1 MNIGASLLLGIV
13 QGFTEF
19 LPVSSSGHL
28 VLGRALLPDE
38 ALRSP
43 GVLFEI
49 VVHLGTLA
57 AALIYLRREVFGL
70 LRSLVGAGG
79 STPEGQGAVQR
90 GRRLIGLLLVASVPA
105 AIFGVAFRD
114 QIHHVFSGMA
124 VAGGGLVLTGA
135 VLLAFRRP
143 AKDAANLPAK
153 DAANLPAKDAA
164 NLSAKPAPA
173 IPRLPRGLADAL
185 WIGVA
190 QAAAIL
196 PGVSRSGLTIV
207 AGRERGVSPAD
218 AARFSF
224 LLSAPVIA
232 GATLLEGASA
242 LGSGALAEAGGIV
255 ALELTVG
262 FLAAFVAG
270 TFALRWVFDWLSRE
284 RFHQFGWYCL
294 ALGGIGI
301 GLSSA

>member
-13 QGFTEF
+13 QGLTEF

-70 LRSLVGAGG
+70 LRSLAGTG
-79 STPEGQGAVQR
+79 EATPEGREAVR
-90 GRRLIGLLLVASVPA
+90 AGRRLVGLLLVASVPA
-105 AIFGVAFRD
+105 AVVGVAFQD
-114 QIHHVFSGMA
+114 QIHHAFGGIGFA
-124 VAGGGLVLTGA
+124 AGGLVLTGA
-135 VLLAFRRP
+135 VLLYFRRP
-143 AKDAANLPAK
+143 PAK
-153 DAANLPAKDAA
+153 TDGAATRTRT
-164 NLSAKPAPA
+164 
-173 IPRLPRGLADAL
+173 IPLLPRGLADAL
-185 WIGVA
+185 WIGIA
-190 QAAAIL
+190 QAAAIF
-196 PGVSRSGLTIV
+196 PGVSRSGMTIV
-207 AGRERGVSPAD
+207 AGRQRGVSPGD

-224 LLSAPVIA
+224 LLSAPAIA
-232 GATLLEGASA
+232 GATLLEGATA
-242 LGSGALAEAGGIV
+242 FGSGALAEAGGLV

-270 TFALRWVFDWLSRE
+270 TFALRWVFDWLARE

-294 ALGGIGI
+294 SVGGIGI

>member
-13 QGFTEF
+13 QGLTEF

-49 VVHLGTLA
+49 VVHLGTLT

-70 LRSLVGAGG
+70 LSALAGTG
-79 STPEGQGAVQR
+79 GTTPEGRDAVRAGR
-90 GRRLIGLLLVASVPA
+90 GLVGLLLVASIPA
-105 AIFGVAFRD
+105 AVVGVAFQD
-114 QIHHVFSGMA
+114 QIHHAFSGIGFA
-124 VAGGGLVLTGA
+124 AGGLVLTGA
-135 VLLAFRRP
+135 VLLYFRRP
-143 AKDAANLPAK
+143 PEETNGDATRIRT
-153 DAANLPAKDAA
+153 
-164 NLSAKPAPA
+164 
-173 IPRLPRGLADAL
+173 IPLLPRGLADAL
-185 WIGVA
+185 WIGIA
-190 QAAAIL
+190 QAAAIF

-207 AGRERGVSPAD
+207 AGRQRGVSPAD

-224 LLSAPVIA
+224 LLSAPAIA

-242 LGSGALAEAGGIV
+242 LGSGALAEAGGVV

-262 FLAAFVAG
+262 FLTAFVAG
-270 TFALRWVFDWLSRE
+270 TFALRWVFDWLARE

-294 ALGGIGI
+294 SVGGIGI

>member
-13 QGFTEF
+13 QGLTEF

-49 VVHLGTLA
+49 VVHLGTLT

-70 LRSLVGAGG
+70 VSALAGTG
-79 STPEGQGAVQR
+79 GTTPEGRDAVRAGR
-90 GRRLIGLLLVASVPA
+90 GLVGLLLVASIPA
-105 AIFGVAFRD
+105 AVVGVAFQD
-114 QIHHVFSGMA
+114 QIHHAFSGIGFA
-124 VAGGGLVLTGA
+124 AGGLVLTGA
-135 VLLAFRRP
+135 VLLYFRRP
-143 AKDAANLPAK
+143 PEETNGDATRIRT
-153 DAANLPAKDAA
+153 
-164 NLSAKPAPA
+164 
-173 IPRLPRGLADAL
+173 IPLLPRGLADAL
-185 WIGVA
+185 WIGIA
-190 QAAAIL
+190 QAAAIF

-207 AGRERGVSPAD
+207 AGRQRGVSPAD

-224 LLSAPVIA
+224 LLSAPAIA

-242 LGSGALAEAGGIV
+242 LGSGALAEAGGVV

-262 FLAAFVAG
+262 FLTAFVAG
-270 TFALRWVFDWLSRE
+270 TFALRWVFDWLARE

-294 ALGGIGI
+294 SVGGIGI

>member
-13 QGFTEF
+13 QGLTEF

-28 VLGRALLPDE
+28 VLGRELLPDE
-38 ALRSP
+38 ALQSP

-57 AALIYLRREVFGL
+57 AALIFLRREVLGL
-70 LRSLVGAGG
+70 LGSLAGTGGA
-79 STPEGQGAVQR
+79 TPEGRDAVR
-90 GRRLIGLLLVASVPA
+90 AGRRVVGLLLAASIPA
-105 AIFGVAFRD
+105 AVVGVAFQD
-114 QIHHVFSGMA
+114 QIHRAFSGIGFA
-124 VAGGGLVLTGA
+124 AGGLVLTGA
-135 VLLAFRRP
+135 VLLAFQRP
-143 AKDAANLPAK
+143 PANTDRDATRTR
-153 DAANLPAKDAA
+153 
-164 NLSAKPAPA
+164 A
-173 IPRLPRGLADAL
+173 IPLLPRGLADAL
-185 WIGVA
+185 WIGIA
-190 QAAAIL
+190 QAAAIF

-207 AGRERGVSPAD
+207 AGRQRGVSPAD

-224 LLSAPVIA
+224 LLSAPAIA

-242 LGSGALAEAGGIV
+242 LGSGALAEAGAGV

-262 FLAAFVAG
+262 FLTAFIAG
-270 TFALRWVFDWLSRE
+270 TFALRWVFDWLARE

-294 ALGGIGI
+294 SVGGIGI

>member
-13 QGFTEF
+13 QGLTEF

-28 VLGRALLPDE
+28 VLGRTLLPE
-38 ALRSP
+38 GALRSP

-70 LRSLVGAGG
+70 LGSLAGRGNGA
-79 STPEGQGAVQR
+79 
-90 GRRLIGLLLVASVPA
+90 GRRLIGLLLVASIPA
-105 AIFGVAFRD
+105 AVVGIAFRD
-114 QIHHVFSGMA
+114 QIHAAFSGTGFA
-124 VAGGGLVLTGA
+124 AGGLVLTGA
-135 VLLAFRRP
+135 VLLCFRRSAATAGP
-143 AKDAANLPAK
+143 ARDIPA
-153 DAANLPAKDAA
+153 
-164 NLSAKPAPA
+164 
-173 IPRLPRGLADAL
+173 LPRGFSDAV

-196 PGVSRSGLTIV
+196 PGVSRSGMTIV
-207 AGRERGVSPAD
+207 AGRERGVSPPD

-232 GATLLEGASA
+232 GAALLEGGAA
-242 LGSGALAEAGGIV
+242 LGSGALTEGGAAV

-262 FLAAFVAG
+262 FLTAFVAG
-270 TFALRWVFDWLSRE
+270 TLALRWVFDWLARE

-294 ALGGIGI
+294 SVGGIGI

>member
-13 QGFTEF
+13 QGLTEF

-49 VVHLGTLA
+49 VVHLGTLT

-70 LRSLVGAGG
+70 LSALAGTG
-79 STPEGQGAVQR
+79 GTTPEGRNAVRAGR
-90 GRRLIGLLLVASVPA
+90 GLVGLLLVASIPA
-105 AIFGVAFRD
+105 AVVGVAFQD
-114 QIHHVFSGMA
+114 QIHHAFSGIGFA
-124 VAGGGLVLTGA
+124 AGGLVLTGA
-135 VLLAFRRP
+135 VLLYFRRP
-143 AKDAANLPAK
+143 PEETNGDATRIRT
-153 DAANLPAKDAA
+153 
-164 NLSAKPAPA
+164 
-173 IPRLPRGLADAL
+173 IPLLPRGLADAL
-185 WIGVA
+185 WIGIA
-190 QAAAIL
+190 QAAAIF

-207 AGRERGVSPAD
+207 AGRQRGVSPAD

-224 LLSAPVIA
+224 LLSAPAIA

-242 LGSGALAEAGGIV
+242 LGSGALAEAGGVV

-262 FLAAFVAG
+262 FLTAFVAG
-270 TFALRWVFDWLSRE
+270 TFALRWVFDWLARE

-294 ALGGIGI
+294 SVGGIGI

>member
-1 MNIGASLLLGIV
+1 MV
-13 QGFTEF
+13 F
-19 LPVSSSGHL
+19 
-28 VLGRALLPDE
+28 
-38 ALRSP
+38 
-43 GVLFEI
+43 
-49 VVHLGTLA
+49 A
-57 AALIYLRREVFGL
+57 A
-70 LRSLVGAGG
+70 
-79 STPEGQGAVQR
+79 
-90 GRRLIGLLLVASVPA
+90 
-105 AIFGVAFRD
+105 
-114 QIHHVFSGMA
+114 
-124 VAGGGLVLTGA
+124 GGLVLTGA

-143 AKDAANLPAK
+143 AKDAGNP
-153 DAANLPAKDAA
+153 
-164 NLSAKPAPA
+164 SAKPAPRL
-173 IPRLPRGLADAL
+173 PRLPRGLADAL

-196 PGVSRSGLTIV
+196 PGISRSGLTIV

-270 TFALRWVFDWLSRE
+270 TFALRWVFDWLARE

-294 ALGGIGI
+294 AVGGIGI

>member
-13 QGFTEF
+13 QGLTEF

-49 VVHLGTLA
+49 VVHLGTLT

-70 LRSLVGAGG
+70 VSALAGTG
-79 STPEGQGAVQR
+79 GTTPEGRDAVRAGR
-90 GRRLIGLLLVASVPA
+90 GLVGLLLVASIPA
-105 AIFGVAFRD
+105 AVVGVAFQD
-114 QIHHVFSGMA
+114 QIHHAYSGMGFA
-124 VAGGGLVLTGA
+124 AGGLVLTGA
-135 VLLAFRRP
+135 VLLYFRRP
-143 AKDAANLPAK
+143 PEETNGDATRIRT
-153 DAANLPAKDAA
+153 
-164 NLSAKPAPA
+164 
-173 IPRLPRGLADAL
+173 IPLLPRGLADAL
-185 WIGVA
+185 WIGIA
-190 QAAAIL
+190 QAAAIF

-207 AGRERGVSPAD
+207 AGRQRGVSPAD

-224 LLSAPVIA
+224 LLSAPAIA

-242 LGSGALAEAGGIV
+242 LGSGALAEAGGVV

-262 FLAAFVAG
+262 FLTAFVAG
-270 TFALRWVFDWLSRE
+270 TFALRWVFDWLARE

-294 ALGGIGI
+294 SVGGIGI

>member
-1 MNIGASLLLGIV
+1 MNFGASLLLGIV
-13 QGFTEF
+13 QGLTEF

-28 VLGRALLPDE
+28 VLGRAFLPDE

-57 AALIYLRREVFGL
+57 AALIYLRREVLGL
-70 LRSLVGAGG
+70 LRSLVGIGG
-79 STPEGQGAVQR
+79 ATPEGRDTVRA
-90 GRRLIGLLLVASVPA
+90 GRRLVGLLLAASIPA
-105 AIFGVAFRD
+105 AIIGVAFQD
-114 QIHHVFSGMA
+114 QIHHAFSGIGFA
-124 VAGGGLVLTGA
+124 AGGLVLTGA
-135 VLLAFRRP
+135 VLLHFRRP
-143 AKDAANLPAK
+143 TAAAR
-153 DAANLPAKDAA
+153 DGAA
-164 NLSAKPAPA
+164 APTGA
-173 IPRLPRGLADAL
+173 IPRLPRGLGDAL

-190 QAAAIL
+190 QAAAIF

-207 AGRERGVSPAD
+207 AGRQRGVSPAD

-224 LLSAPVIA
+224 LLSAPAIA

-242 LGSGALAEAGGIV
+242 LGSGALAAAGSTV

-262 FLAAFVAG
+262 FLTAFVAG
-270 TFALRWVFDWLSRE
+270 TFALRWVFDWLARE

-294 ALGGIGI
+294 SVGGIGI

>member
-13 QGFTEF
+13 QGLTEF

-49 VVHLGTLA
+49 VVHLGTLT

-70 LRSLVGAGG
+70 VSALAGTG
-79 STPEGQGAVQR
+79 GTTPEGRDAVRAGR
-90 GRRLIGLLLVASVPA
+90 GLVGLLLVASIPA
-105 AIFGVAFRD
+105 AVVGVAFQD
-114 QIHHVFSGMA
+114 QIHHAFSGIGFA
-124 VAGGGLVLTGA
+124 AGGLVLTGA
-135 VLLAFRRP
+135 VLLYFRRP
-143 AKDAANLPAK
+143 PEETNGDTTRIRT
-153 DAANLPAKDAA
+153 
-164 NLSAKPAPA
+164 
-173 IPRLPRGLADAL
+173 IPLLPRGLADAL
-185 WIGVA
+185 WIGIA
-190 QAAAIL
+190 QAAAIF

-207 AGRERGVSPAD
+207 AGRQRGVSPAD

-224 LLSAPVIA
+224 LLSAPAIA

-242 LGSGALAEAGGIV
+242 LGSGALAEAGGVV

-262 FLAAFVAG
+262 FLTAFVAG
-270 TFALRWVFDWLSRE
+270 TFALRWVFDWLARE

-294 ALGGIGI
+294 SVGGIGI

>member
-13 QGFTEF
+13 QGLTEF

-49 VVHLGTLA
+49 VVHLGTLT

-70 LRSLVGAGG
+70 LSALAGTG
-79 STPEGQGAVQR
+79 GTTPEGRDAVR
-90 GRRLIGLLLVASVPA
+90 AGRALVGLLLVASIPA
-105 AIFGVAFRD
+105 AVVGVAFQD
-114 QIHHVFSGMA
+114 QIHHAFSGIGFA
-124 VAGGGLVLTGA
+124 AGGLVLTGA
-135 VLLAFRRP
+135 VLLYFRRP
-143 AKDAANLPAK
+143 PEETNGDATRIRT
-153 DAANLPAKDAA
+153 
-164 NLSAKPAPA
+164 
-173 IPRLPRGLADAL
+173 IPLLPRGLADAL
-185 WIGVA
+185 WIGIA
-190 QAAAIL
+190 QAAAIF

-207 AGRERGVSPAD
+207 AGRQRGVAPAD

-224 LLSAPVIA
+224 LLSAPAIA
-232 GATLLEGASA
+232 GATMLEGASA
-242 LGSGALAEAGGIV
+242 LGSGALAEAGGVV

-262 FLAAFVAG
+262 FLTAFVAG
-270 TFALRWVFDWLSRE
+270 TFALRWVFDWLARE

-294 ALGGIGI
+294 SVGGIGI

>member
-1 MNIGASLLLGIV
+1 MNFGASLLLGIV
-13 QGFTEF
+13 QGLTEF

-28 VLGRALLPDE
+28 VLGRELLPDE
-38 ALRSP
+38 ALQSP
-43 GVLFEI
+43 GILFEI

-70 LRSLVGAGG
+70 LRSLAGTGGA
-79 STPEGQGAVQR
+79 TPEGRDAVR
-90 GRRLIGLLLVASVPA
+90 AGRRLVGLLLVASVPA
-105 AIFGVAFRD
+105 AVVGVAFQD
-114 QIHHVFSGMA
+114 QIHHAFSGIGFA
-124 VAGGGLVLTGA
+124 AGGLVLTGA
-135 VLLAFRRP
+135 VLLYFRRP
-143 AKDAANLPAK
+143 PGETGEAATPTA
-153 DAANLPAKDAA
+153 
-164 NLSAKPAPA
+164 A
-173 IPRLPRGLADAL
+173 IPLLPRGIGDAV
-185 WIGVA
+185 WIGAA
-190 QAAAIL
+190 QAVAIL

-207 AGRERGVSPAD
+207 AGRQRGVSPAD

-224 LLSAPVIA
+224 LLSAPAIA

-242 LGSGALAEAGGIV
+242 FGSGALAEAGSVV

-270 TFALRWVFDWLSRE
+270 TFALRWVFDWLARE

-294 ALGGIGI
+294 SVGGIGI

>member
-13 QGFTEF
+13 QGLTEF

-38 ALRSP
+38 ALQSP

-49 VVHLGTLA
+49 VVHLGTLT

-70 LRSLVGAGG
+70 LSALVGTGG
-79 STPEGQGAVQR
+79 TTPEGRDAVRAGR
-90 GRRLIGLLLVASVPA
+90 GLVGLLLVASIPA
-105 AIFGVAFRD
+105 AVVGVAFRD
-114 QIHHVFSGMA
+114 QIHHAFSGIGFA
-124 VAGGGLVLTGA
+124 AGGLVLTGA
-135 VLLAFRRP
+135 VLLYFRRP
-143 AKDAANLPAK
+143 PAETNGDAPRTRT
-153 DAANLPAKDAA
+153 
-164 NLSAKPAPA
+164 
-173 IPRLPRGLADAL
+173 IPLLPRGLADAL
-185 WIGVA
+185 WIGIA
-190 QAAAIL
+190 QAAAIF

-207 AGRERGVSPAD
+207 AGRQRGVSPAD

-224 LLSAPVIA
+224 LLSAPAIA

-262 FLAAFVAG
+262 FLTAFVAG
-270 TFALRWVFDWLSRE
+270 TFALRWVFDWLARE

-294 ALGGIGI
+294 SVGGIGI

>member
-13 QGFTEF
+13 QGLTEF

-28 VLGRALLPDE
+28 VLGRELLPDE

-57 AALIYLRREVFGL
+57 AALIFLRREVLGL
-70 LRSLVGAGG
+70 LRSLAGTG
-79 STPEGQGAVQR
+79 GTTPEGRDAVR
-90 GRRLIGLLLVASVPA
+90 AGRRLVGLLLVASIPA
-105 AIFGVAFRD
+105 AVVGVAFQD
-114 QIHHVFSGMA
+114 QIHRAFSGIGFA
-124 VAGGGLVLTGA
+124 AGGLVLTGA
-135 VLLAFRRP
+135 VLLYFRRP
-143 AKDAANLPAK
+143 PAK
-153 DAANLPAKDAA
+153 TGRDATRTR
-164 NLSAKPAPA
+164 A
-173 IPRLPRGLADAL
+173 IPLLPRGLADAL
-185 WIGVA
+185 WIGAA
-190 QAAAIL
+190 QAAAIF

-207 AGRERGVSPAD
+207 AGRQRGVSPAD

-224 LLSAPVIA
+224 LLSAPAIA
-232 GATLLEGASA
+232 GATLFEGASA
-242 LGSGALAEAGGIV
+242 FGSGALAEAGALV

-270 TFALRWVFDWLSRE
+270 TFALRWVFDWLARE

-294 ALGGIGI
+294 SVGGIGI

>member
-90 GRRLIGLLLVASVPA
+90 GRRLIGAAARRVGTGGHRRGRIPGPDPPRVQRDGRRRRRPGADRGGAARLPA
-105 AIFGVAFRD
+105 AGE
-114 QIHHVFSGMA
+114 
-124 VAGGGLVLTGA
+124 
-135 VLLAFRRP
+135 
-143 AKDAANLPAK
+143 DAP
-153 DAANLPAKDAA
+153 
-164 NLSAKPAPA
+164 NLSAKPAPT

-196 PGVSRSGLTIV
+196 PGISRSGLTIV

-242 LGSGALAEAGGIV
+242 LGSGALAEAGGVV

-262 FLAAFVAG
+262 FLTAFVAG

-294 ALGGIGI
+294 AVGGIGI

>member
-13 QGFTEF
+13 QGLTEF

-28 VLGRALLPDE
+28 VLGRAFLPDE

-70 LRSLVGAGG
+70 LRSLAGTGG
-79 STPEGQGAVQR
+79 STPEGRRSVQS
-90 GRRLIGLLLVASVPA
+90 GRRLIGLLLVASIPA
-105 AIFGVAFRD
+105 AVVGIAFRD
-114 QIHHVFSGMA
+114 QIHHAFSGIGFA
-124 VAGGGLVLTGA
+124 AGGLVLTGA
-135 VLLAFRRP
+135 VLLTFRRP
-143 AKDAANLPAK
+143 AADTRNASP
-153 DAANLPAKDAA
+153 
-164 NLSAKPAPA
+164 KPAPT
-173 IPRLPRGLADAL
+173 IPRLPRGLADSL
-185 WIGVA
+185 WIGAA
-190 QAAAIL
+190 QAVAIF
-196 PGVSRSGLTIV
+196 PGVSRSGLTII
-207 AGRERGVSPAD
+207 AGRERGVSPTD

-224 LLSAPVIA
+224 LLSAPAIA
-232 GATLLEGASA
+232 GAAMLEGASA
-242 LGSGALAEAGGIV
+242 LGSGALSEAGGIV

-262 FLAAFVAG
+262 FLTAFVAG
-270 TFALRWVFDWLSRE
+270 TFALRWVFDWLARE

-294 ALGGIGI
+294 SVGGIGI

>member
-1 MNIGASLLLGIV
+1 MNFGASLLLGIV
-13 QGFTEF
+13 QGLTEF

-28 VLGRALLPDE
+28 VLGRAFLPDE

-57 AALIYLRREVFGL
+57 AALIYLRREVLGL
-70 LRSLVGAGG
+70 LRSLVGIGG
-79 STPEGQGAVQR
+79 ATPEGRDTVRA
-90 GRRLIGLLLVASVPA
+90 GRRLVGLLLVASIPA
-105 AIFGVAFRD
+105 AIVGVAFQD
-114 QIHHVFSGMA
+114 QIHHAFSGIGFA
-124 VAGGGLVLTGA
+124 AGGLVLTGA
-135 VLLAFRRP
+135 VLLYFRRP
-143 AKDAANLPAK
+143 TAA
-153 DAANLPAKDAA
+153 AADGATAA
-164 NLSAKPAPA
+164 AEAGAATPTGA
-173 IPRLPRGLADAL
+173 IPRLPRGLGDAL
-185 WIGVA
+185 WMGVA
-190 QAAAIL
+190 QAAAIF

-207 AGRERGVSPAD
+207 AGRQRGVSPAD

-224 LLSAPVIA
+224 LLSAPAIA

-242 LGSGALAEAGGIV
+242 LGSGALAAAGSTV

-262 FLAAFVAG
+262 FLTAFVAG
-270 TFALRWVFDWLSRE
+270 TFALRWVFDWLARE

-294 ALGGIGI
+294 SAGGIGI

>member
-114 QIHHVFSGMA
+114 QIHHAFSGMA

-143 AKDAANLPAK
+143 AKDAANL
-153 DAANLPAKDAA
+153 
-164 NLSAKPAPA
+164 SAKPAPA
-173 IPRLPRGLADAL
+173 IPHLPRGLADAL
-185 WIGVA
+185 WIGLA

-196 PGVSRSGLTIV
+196 PGISRSGLTIV

-242 LGSGALAEAGGIV
+242 LGSGALAEAGGVV

-262 FLAAFVAG
+262 FLTAFVAG

-294 ALGGIGI
+294 AVGGIGI

>member
-13 QGFTEF
+13 QGLTEF

-57 AALIYLRREVFGL
+57 AALIYLRREVLGL
-70 LRSLVGAGG
+70 LRSLAGAGG
-79 STPEGQGAVQR
+79 TIPGGQDAVR
-90 GRRLIGLLLVASVPA
+90 AGRRLVGLLLVASIPA
-105 AIFGVAFRD
+105 AVVGVTFQD
-114 QIHHVFSGMA
+114 QIHRAFSGIGFA
-124 VAGGGLVLTGA
+124 AGGLVLTGA

-143 AKDAANLPAK
+143 PAQPDGAAPRTRT
-153 DAANLPAKDAA
+153 
-164 NLSAKPAPA
+164 
-173 IPRLPRGLADAL
+173 IPLLPRGLADAL
-185 WIGVA
+185 WIGIA
-190 QAAAIL
+190 QAAAIF

-207 AGRERGVSPAD
+207 AGRQRGVSPAD

-224 LLSAPVIA
+224 LLSAPAIA
-232 GATLLEGASA
+232 GAALLEGAST
-242 LGSGALAEAGGIV
+242 LGGGALAEAGGVV
-255 ALELTVG
+255 ALELTLG

-270 TFALRWVFDWLSRE
+270 TFALRWVFDWLARE

-294 ALGGIGI
+294 AVGGIGI

>member
-1 MNIGASLLLGIV
+1 MNFGASLLLGIV
-13 QGFTEF
+13 QGLTEF

-28 VLGRALLPDE
+28 VLGRAFLPDE

-57 AALIYLRREVFGL
+57 AALIYLRREVLGL
-70 LRSLVGAGG
+70 LRSLVGIGG
-79 STPEGQGAVQR
+79 ATPEGRDTVRA
-90 GRRLIGLLLVASVPA
+90 GRRLVGLLLAASIPA
-105 AIFGVAFRD
+105 AIIGVAFQD
-114 QIHHVFSGMA
+114 QIHHAFSGIGFA
-124 VAGGGLVLTGA
+124 AGGQVLTGA
-135 VLLAFRRP
+135 VLLHFRRP
-143 AKDAANLPAK
+143 RAAAR
-153 DAANLPAKDAA
+153 DGAAALTG
-164 NLSAKPAPA
+164 A
-173 IPRLPRGLADAL
+173 IPRLPRGLGDAL

-190 QAAAIL
+190 QAAAIF

-207 AGRERGVSPAD
+207 AGRQRGVSPAD

-224 LLSAPVIA
+224 LLSAPAIA

-242 LGSGALAEAGGIV
+242 LGSGALAAAGSTV

-262 FLAAFVAG
+262 FLTAFVAG
-270 TFALRWVFDWLSRE
+270 TFALRWVFDWLARE

-294 ALGGIGI
+294 SVGGIGI

>member
-13 QGFTEF
+13 QGLTEF

-70 LRSLVGAGG
+70 LGSLAGSGGAEPGG
-79 STPEGQGAVQR
+79 RDAVR
-90 GRRLIGLLLVASVPA
+90 AGRKLVGLLLVASVPA
-105 AIFGVAFRD
+105 AVVGVAFQD
-114 QIHHVFSGMA
+114 QIHHAFSGIGFA
-124 VAGGGLVLTGA
+124 AGGLVLTGA
-135 VLLAFRRP
+135 VLLYFRRP
-143 AKDAANLPAK
+143 PAK
-153 DAANLPAKDAA
+153 SGADATP
-164 NLSAKPAPA
+164 SRA

-185 WIGVA
+185 WIGIA
-190 QAAAIL
+190 QAAAIF
-196 PGVSRSGLTIV
+196 PGVSRSGMTIV
-207 AGRERGVSPAD
+207 AGRQRGVSPGD

-224 LLSAPVIA
+224 LLSAPAIA

-242 LGSGALAEAGGIV
+242 FGSGALAEAGGVV

-270 TFALRWVFDWLSRE
+270 TFALRWVFDWLARE

-294 ALGGIGI
+294 SVGGIGI

>member
-13 QGFTEF
+13 QGLTEF

-28 VLGRALLPDE
+28 VFGRALLPDE
-38 ALRSP
+38 ALQSP

-49 VVHLGTLA
+49 VVHLGTLT

-70 LRSLVGAGG
+70 LRALAGTGGA
-79 STPEGQGAVQR
+79 TPEGRDAVR
-90 GRRLIGLLLVASVPA
+90 AGRRLLGLLLIASVPA
-105 AIFGVAFRD
+105 AVVGVAFQD
-114 QIHHVFSGMA
+114 QIHHAFSGIGFA
-124 VAGGGLVLTGA
+124 AGGLVLTGA
-135 VLLAFRRP
+135 VLLAFRQPP
-143 AKDAANLPAK
+143 AKTEGDATRTR
-153 DAANLPAKDAA
+153 
-164 NLSAKPAPA
+164 A
-173 IPRLPRGLADAL
+173 IPLLPRGLADAL
-185 WIGVA
+185 WIGIA
-190 QAAAIL
+190 QAAAIF

-207 AGRERGVSPAD
+207 AGRQRGVSPAD

-224 LLSAPVIA
+224 LLSAPAIA

-242 LGSGALAEAGGIV
+242 FGSGALAEAGGVV

-262 FLAAFVAG
+262 FLTAFVAG
-270 TFALRWVFDWLSRE
+270 TFALRWVFDWLARE

-294 ALGGIGI
+294 SVGGIGI

>member
-13 QGFTEF
+13 QGLTEF

-38 ALRSP
+38 ALQSP

-70 LRSLVGAGG
+70 LRSLAGTG
-79 STPEGQGAVQR
+79 GTTPEGRDAVQA
-90 GRRLIGLLLVASVPA
+90 GRRLVGLLLAASIPA
-105 AIFGVAFRD
+105 AVVGIAFQD
-114 QIHHVFSGMA
+114 QIHHAFSGIGFA
-124 VAGGGLVLTGA
+124 AGGLVLTGA

-143 AKDAANLPAK
+143 PAKTGGDAARTR
-153 DAANLPAKDAA
+153 
-164 NLSAKPAPA
+164 A

-185 WIGVA
+185 WIGIA
-190 QAAAIL
+190 QAAAIF

-207 AGRERGVSPAD
+207 AGRQRGVSPAD

-224 LLSAPVIA
+224 LLSAPAIA

-242 LGSGALAEAGGIV
+242 FGSGALAEAGSVV

-270 TFALRWVFDWLSRE
+270 TFALRWVFDWLARE

-294 ALGGIGI
+294 SVGGIGI

>member
-13 QGFTEF
+13 QGLTEF

-28 VLGRALLPDE
+28 VLGRELLPDE
-38 ALRSP
+38 SLQSP

-57 AALIYLRREVFGL
+57 AALIFLRREVFDL
-70 LRSLVGAGG
+70 FRSLAGAGG
-79 STPEGQGAVQR
+79 NTPGGRDAVRAGR
-90 GRRLIGLLLVASVPA
+90 GLVGLLLVASLPA
-105 AIFGVAFRD
+105 AAVGVAFQD
-114 QIHHVFSGMA
+114 QIHRAFSGIGFA
-124 VAGGGLVLTGA
+124 AGGLVLTGA

-143 AKDAANLPAK
+143 PARTNRDA
-153 DAANLPAKDAA
+153 
-164 NLSAKPAPA
+164 SRTRT
-173 IPRLPRGLADAL
+173 IPLLPRGLADAL

-190 QAAAIL
+190 QAAAVF

-207 AGRERGVSPAD
+207 AGRERGVPPAD

-224 LLSAPVIA
+224 LLSAPAIA

-242 LGSGALAEAGGIV
+242 LGSGALAQAGGVV
-255 ALELTVG
+255 ALELAVG
-262 FLAAFVAG
+262 FVTAFVAG
-270 TFALRWVFDWLSRE
+270 TFALRWVFDWLARE

-294 ALGGIGI
+294 SVGGIGI

>member
-13 QGFTEF
+13 QGLTEF

-28 VLGRALLPDE
+28 VLGRELLPDE
-38 ALRSP
+38 ALQSP

-57 AALIYLRREVFGL
+57 AALIFLRREVLGL
-70 LRSLVGAGG
+70 LGSLAGTGGA
-79 STPEGQGAVQR
+79 TPEGRDAVR
-90 GRRLIGLLLVASVPA
+90 AGRRLVGLLLVASIPA
-105 AIFGVAFRD
+105 AVVGVAFQD
-114 QIHHVFSGMA
+114 QIHRAFSGIGFA
-124 VAGGGLVLTGA
+124 AGGLVLTGA
-135 VLLAFRRP
+135 VLLAFQRP
-143 AKDAANLPAK
+143 PAQTDPDATRTR
-153 DAANLPAKDAA
+153 
-164 NLSAKPAPA
+164 A
-173 IPRLPRGLADAL
+173 IPLLPRGLADAL
-185 WIGVA
+185 WIGIA
-190 QAAAIL
+190 QAAAIF

-207 AGRERGVSPAD
+207 AGRQRGVSPAD

-224 LLSAPVIA
+224 LLSAPAIA

-242 LGSGALAEAGGIV
+242 LGSGALADAGAVV

-262 FLAAFVAG
+262 FLTAFIAG
-270 TFALRWVFDWLSRE
+270 TFALRWVFDWLARE

-294 ALGGIGI
+294 SVGGIGI

>member
-13 QGFTEF
+13 QGLTEF

-49 VVHLGTLA
+49 VVHRGPLTA
-57 AALIYLRREVFGL
+57 ARIYLRREVFGL
-70 LRSLVGAGG
+70 VSGLAGTG
-79 STPEGQGAVQR
+79 GTTPEGRDAVRAGR
-90 GRRLIGLLLVASVPA
+90 GLVGLLLVASIPA
-105 AIFGVAFRD
+105 AVVGVAFQD
-114 QIHHVFSGMA
+114 QIHHAFSGIGFA
-124 VAGGGLVLTGA
+124 AGGLVLTGA
-135 VLLAFRRP
+135 VLLYFRRP
-143 AKDAANLPAK
+143 PEETNGDATRIRT
-153 DAANLPAKDAA
+153 
-164 NLSAKPAPA
+164 
-173 IPRLPRGLADAL
+173 IPLLPRGLADAL
-185 WIGVA
+185 WIGIA
-190 QAAAIL
+190 QAAAIF

-207 AGRERGVSPAD
+207 AGRQRGVAPAD

-224 LLSAPVIA
+224 LLSAPAIA

-242 LGSGALAEAGGIV
+242 LGSGALAEAGGVV

-262 FLAAFVAG
+262 FLTAFVAG
-270 TFALRWVFDWLSRE
+270 TFALRWVFDWLARE

-294 ALGGIGI
+294 SVGGIGI

>member
-13 QGFTEF
+13 QGLTEF

-70 LRSLVGAGG
+70 LRSLAGTG
-79 STPEGQGAVQR
+79 EATPEGREAVR
-90 GRRLIGLLLVASVPA
+90 AGRRLVGLLLVASVPA
-105 AIFGVAFRD
+105 AVVGVAFQD
-114 QIHHVFSGMA
+114 QIHHAFSGIGFA
-124 VAGGGLVLTGA
+124 AGGLVLTGA
-135 VLLAFRRP
+135 VLLYFRRP
-143 AKDAANLPAK
+143 SANTDGAATRTRT
-153 DAANLPAKDAA
+153 
-164 NLSAKPAPA
+164 
-173 IPRLPRGLADAL
+173 IPLLPRGLADAL
-185 WIGVA
+185 WIGIA
-190 QAAAIL
+190 QAAAIF

-207 AGRERGVSPAD
+207 AGRQRGVSPGD

-224 LLSAPVIA
+224 LLSAPAIA

-242 LGSGALAEAGGIV
+242 FGSGALAEAGGVV

-270 TFALRWVFDWLSRE
+270 TFALRWVFDWLARE

-294 ALGGIGI
+294 SVGGIGI

>member
-13 QGFTEF
+13 QGLTEF

-70 LRSLVGAGG
+70 LRSLAGTG
-79 STPEGQGAVQR
+79 GTTSEVRA
-90 GRRLIGLLLVASVPA
+90 GRQLLGLLLIASIPA
-105 AIFGVAFRD
+105 AIVGITFQD
-114 QIHHVFSGMA
+114 QIHHAFSGIGFA
-124 VAGGGLVLTGA
+124 AGGLVLTGA
-135 VLLAFRRP
+135 VLLCFRRP
-143 AKDAANLPAK
+143 PTKTGGDATRTR
-153 DAANLPAKDAA
+153 
-164 NLSAKPAPA
+164 A
-173 IPRLPRGLADAL
+173 IPLLPRGLADAL
-185 WIGVA
+185 WIGIA
-190 QAAAIL
+190 QAAAIF

-207 AGRERGVSPAD
+207 AGRQRGVSPAD

-224 LLSAPVIA
+224 LLSAPAIA

-242 LGSGALAEAGGIV
+242 FGNGALAEAGGIV

-262 FLAAFVAG
+262 FLTAFVAG
-270 TFALRWVFDWLSRE
+270 TFALRWVFDWLARE

-294 ALGGIGI
+294 SVGGIGI